1 MTVGTWT
8 KLAGALAIATVTA
21 TAWAQ
26 ADKPI
31 SLVLGYTPGGTTD
44 FVARTVAAELS
55 KALGRQVIVDNVPG
69 ASGMLGAQKV
79 SNAPADGNMIYLG
92 GTDTVV
98 IPMVNQKI
106 KVDWAKDYVPIG
118 RSTYVSMILAV
129 NAKSPYN
136 NLSDLFSA
144 IRKGKTDFNYA
155 TPGIGTMQH
164 LYGALISKNAKVPL
178 KHIPYK
184 GGAQVATDLVGGHID
199 SAVLTTTSSAQF
211 LKDGSIKAL
220 SIADNARSPMLPNV
234 KSLGEEEGFSSVSL
248 PLWHAFFLKAGTPPV
263 IVAVYEK
270 ALMNVVNNPA
280 VQAKFREAG
289 ATPWPMAGKELSAY
303 IKSQAAIYHD
313 VIDSAK
319 IVNQD

>member
-1 MTVGTWT
+1 MTLKAWT
-8 KLAGALAIATVTA
+8 KIAAAVAITA
-21 TAWAQ
+21 TTAVAWAQ

-44 FVARTVAAELS
+44 FVARTVATELS
-55 KALGRQVIVDNVPG
+55 KELGRPVIVDNVPG

-79 SNAPADGNMIYLG
+79 INAPADGNTIYLG

-98 IPMVNQKI
+98 IPMVNQRI

-136 NLSDLFSA
+136 NLSDLFTA
-144 IRKGKTDFNYA
+144 IRKGKSDFNYA

-164 LYGALISKNAKVPL
+164 LYGALISKNAKVAM

-220 SIADNARSPMLPNV
+220 SIADNVRSPLLPNV
-234 KSLGEEEGFSSVSL
+234 KALGEEDGFASVSL
-248 PLWHAFFLKAGTPPV
+248 PLWHAFFLKAGTPPA
-263 IVAVYEK
+263 IVTAYEK

-289 ATPWPMAGKELSAY
+289 ATPSPMVSKELGAY

-313 VIDSAK
+313 VIESAK